1 MMIDIKFLIRNSKC
15 AINIRKSKDIK
26 SHEKDI
32 KKLTIEIH
40 RLKQFFQKNGI
51 LLYMYSTP
59 RIEQLRNLSQSQ
71 INRLRTWEFNF
82 NNINDS
88 DAAKLKT
95 VFGEKI
101 DTDYIVQLYDGVKV
115 FDSGS
120 IRRLADFSST
130 YVNIINGNR
139 VTLNTPCVW
148 ERSVYCYGS
157 CTMRGTGVEDGQTI
171 PSFMQQLINSN
182 NQTNNCRVVN
192 KAIGCGYFLYDDI
205 QHIKETALRK
215 GDIVII
221 LEPFTYWEEMAIKN
235 AGIIIHNT
243 SQLFN
248 KKINAEWFTDSPLHT
263 TCVGNEIIA
272 RYIYESTKINLEK
285 NDILRE
291 SSNELLLIN
300 YSDSHDIPSEL
311 QGYIDYLETYVRGG
325 ENNGAI
331 VMNCNPFTLGHKY
344 LIEYAASQVKYLYIF
359 VVQEDKSYF
368 SFDDRLKLV
377 MEGVRDIQNVIVI
390 PSGKFIISAD
400 TFPGYFM
407 KENDPNIIVDTSSD
421 VRIFGKYIAPKL
433 GIRIRFAGE
442 EPIDNVTRQYNQTMK
457 SILPEYG
464 VEFMEI
470 QRKKI
475 GDNYISASFV
485 RELIEKGE
493 LNKLHDYVPQSTYTY
508 LEKRIYDE

>member
-1 MMIDIKFLIRNSKC
+1 MMIDIKFLIRNTKF
-15 AINIRKSKDIK
+15 AINLRKSKEIK
-26 SHEKDI
+26 SHEEDI
-32 KKLTIEIH
+32 KKLTIEI
-40 RLKQFFQKNGI
+40 RKLKEILQKNGI
-51 LLYMYSTP
+51 VLYMYSAP
-59 RIEQLRNLSQSQ
+59 KIEQLRNLSQSQ
-71 INRLRTWEFNF
+71 INRMRTWEFNF
-82 NNINDS
+82 NNISDS

-95 VFGEKI
+95 VFGENI

-115 FDSGS
+115 FNSGN

-139 VTLNTPCVW
+139 VTLNAPSVW
-148 ERSVYCYGS
+148 NRSVYCYGS

-171 PSFMQQLINSN
+171 PSFMQQLINIEKN
-182 NQTNNCRVVN
+182 NYRVVN

-221 LEPFTYWEEMAIKN
+221 LEPFTYWEEMAIKK

-263 TCVGNEIIA
+263 TCVGNKIIA
-272 RYIYESTKINLEK
+272 GYIYESIKKDLEK
-285 NDILRE
+285 IDILCE
-291 SSNELLLIN
+291 NSDELFID
-300 YSDSHDIPSEL
+300 YSGSHDIPSEL
-311 QGYIDYLETYVRGG
+311 QDYIDYLETYVRGG

-377 MEGVRDIQNVIVI
+377 MEGVRDIRNVIVI

-407 KENDPNIIVDTSSD
+407 KENNPSIIVDTSSD

-433 GIRIRFAGE
+433 GVRIRFAGE

-464 VEFMEI
+464 VEFKEI

-475 GDNYISASFV
+475 GDKYISASYV
-485 RELIEKGE
+485 RELIEKE
-493 LNKLHDYVPQSTYTY
+493 EINKLQDYVPQSTYTY
-508 LEKRIYDE
+508 LKKRFCDE